1 MEAWDS
7 EPFDVDSFDLY
18 EIDDDMRM
26 AVKNKTDLGQW
37 DLQYMTFRVLY
48 DIRNA
53 LLMIHDELRDLR
65 KGNNQ

>member
-18 EIDDDMRM
+18 EIDDDMRT
-26 AVKNKTDLGQW
+26 AVKNKTDFSQW
-37 DLQYMTFRVLY
+37 DVQYMTFRVLY

-53 LLMIHDELRDLR
+53 LYEIINQLG

>member
-18 EIDDDMRM
+18 EIDDDMRT

-37 DLQYMTFRVLY
+37 DVQYMTFRVLY

-53 LLMIHDELRDLR
+53 LYEIINQLG